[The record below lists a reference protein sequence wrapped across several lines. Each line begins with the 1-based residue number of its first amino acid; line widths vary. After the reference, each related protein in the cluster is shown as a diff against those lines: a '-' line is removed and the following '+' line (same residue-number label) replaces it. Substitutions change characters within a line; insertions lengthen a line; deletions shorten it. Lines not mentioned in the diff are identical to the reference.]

1 MGVLDRLLNQDSF
14 TEAFDKLQENHKKL
28 VSEYETQKAVNKEL
42 AEDYILLEQKLSV
55 LELDPE
61 AYIEA
66 EIEKRTLDLEAE
78 YEEKM
83 NHKWY
88 GIGRQDAYREMGI
101 KSIEAHERGNVLIQL
116 PNGEIVEQILDLE
129 DVEIIPLEQNTE
141 FSGSFEEIVIDDLV
155 GENEVL

>member
-14 TEAFDKLQENHKKL
+14 TEAFDELQKNHKK
-28 VSEYETQKAVNKEL
+28 VSEELEKQKAVNKEL
-42 AEDYILLEQKLSV
+42 AYGYIKLEQKLK
-55 LELDPE
+55 EIEQDPE
-61 AYIEA
+61 AYIEK

-101 KSIEAHERGNVLIQL
+101 RNIEAHEHGNILVQL
-116 PNGEIVEQILDLE
+116 PNGDIVEQILGLE
-129 DVEIIPLEQNTE
+129 DVEIIPLEQATE
-141 FSGSFEEIVIDDLV
+141 FSGSLDEIIIDDLV
-155 GENEVL
+155 EL

>member
-28 VSEYETQKAVNKEL
+28 VAEYETQKAVNKEL
-42 AEDYILLEQKLSV
+42 ANDFIKLEQKLK
-55 LELDPE
+55 EIEQDPE
-61 AYIEA
+61 AYIEK

-78 YEEKM
+78 YAEKM

-101 KSIEAHERGNVLIQL
+101 RSIEAHERGNILIQL
-116 PNGEIVEQILDLE
+116 PNGDIVEQILDLE
-129 DVEIIPLEQNTE
+129 DVNYEHATLVDIKEPLNDEIL
-141 FSGSFEEIVIDDLV
+141 IDDLV
-155 GENEVL
+155 EVEE

>member
-1 MGVLDRLLNQDSF
+1 MGMLDRLLNQDSF

-42 AEDYILLEQKLSV
+42 AEDYIRLEEKYRV
-55 LELDPE
+55 IAMDPE
-61 AYIEA
+61 QYIEA

-101 KSIEAHERGNVLIQL
+101 KSIEAHEHGNILVQL
-116 PNGEIVEQILDLE
+116 PNGDIVEQILGLE
-129 DVEIIPLEQNTE
+129 DVEIIPLEQATE
-141 FSGSFEEIVIDDLV
+141 FSGSMEEIEIGDLV
-155 GENEVL
+155 DTTA